1 MAMLVE
7 YSRKKVVRDFLGGMA
22 SRKNLK
28 KWIYL
33 SGKTQRLNWRPLTHT
48 VAYLRPPYVVMRQA
62 CHIPPDVVVD
72 CWVSD
77 SENGLH
83 RHFLCR
89 QDVWMTFVCHLSEEI
104 TSKISRTWYLPLHSV
119 ESGLLHFRQAPA
131 VTIVEQETPLGT
143 ERVLTKI
150 TLGAAGRFAA
160 FNDVVT
166 LTVQAADGDECHG
179 PFLPM
184 RSYEDEAQC
193 DMHLS
198 PSPLLKHYPEINS
211 FGTPPVIILQHPAG
225 GGRRRCRPA
234 CRRDCGY
241 RPRHRRR

>member
-7 YSRKKVVRDFLGGMA
+7 YSRKKVVRGFLGGMA

-119 ESGLLHFRQAPA
+119 EPGTFHA
-131 VTIVEQETPLGT
+131 VEN
-143 ERVLTKI
+143 
-150 TLGAAGRFAA
+150 A
-160 FNDVVT
+160 
-166 LTVQAADGDECHG
+166 
-179 PFLPM
+179 
-184 RSYEDEAQC
+184 
-193 DMHLS
+193 
-198 PSPLLKHYPEINS
+198 
-211 FGTPPVIILQHPAG
+211 
-225 GGRRRCRPA
+225 
-234 CRRDCGY
+234 
-241 RPRHRRR
+241 RHRSFATFSDKTQPRLDPLHRLPGQYSSTVSHWQVSCS